1 MTSRKEPNNIVAIA
15 VSVMAIALP
24 MVVGACSVL
33 GIPSG
38 PCKDAARE
46 WGPEFRVAAS
56 FATTVGRVRD
66 VLPTSTGIIPAQESD
81 TTPAFLCYLDGE
93 FPKAPPPVNGVIQP
107 SYDRGIVVVVGD
119 FHSLLM
125 AGYRS
130 DVLIEDP
137 N

>member
-66 VLPTSTGIIPAQESD
+66 VLPTSTGIIPAQNR
-81 TTPAFLCYLDGE
+81 TP
-93 FPKAPPPVNGVIQP
+93 P
-107 SYDRGIVVVVGD
+107 R
-119 FHSLLM
+119 
-125 AGYRS
+125 RS
-130 DVLIEDP
+130 SATWTVSFRRLRLR
-137 N
+137 